1 MHTLCLLFACKQD
14 FKNNISLQ
22 PRTRGV
28 WGFKIL
34 GCSLIK
40 EPSWPLTQ
48 ASCSGLHYEWA
59 QLGCCQAHCQAPLGH
74 RKQFIWGGTRQEA
87 VQWGVLWETD
97 TTSSWLLYQYQGPP
111 GHKECG
117 SGKTPGTLPQMSREI
132 KMLCA
137 QRQSSAVFRQ
147 MDLGGILGVES
158 IFQAASAVACGLVS
172 KLPGKHLHISSVLV
186 LLPITF
192 WGFYYVMI
200 YLANVTSPTAT
211 SNVIKVKPWASNIS
225 QIMQVM
231 SARWA
236 RTSTRGNN

>member
-1 MHTLCLLFACKQD
+1 MSEHNWDAVKHTARHHWGTE
-14 FKNNISLQ
+14 SSSS
-22 PRTRGV
+22 GV
-28 WGFKIL
+28 
-34 GCSLIK
+34 
-40 EPSWPLTQ
+40 EPGRRL
-48 ASCSGLHYEWA
+48 CSGVCCEKQTPHPV
-59 QLGCCQAHCQAPLGH
+59 GCCTNTKALQD
-74 RKQFIWGGTRQEA
+74 TRN
-87 VQWGVLWETD
+87 VVLER
-97 TTSSWLLYQYQGPP
+97 P
-111 GHKECG
+111 
-117 SGKTPGTLPQMSREI
+117 PGTLPQMSREI
-132 KMLCA
+132 KMPSA

-158 IFQAASAVACGLVS
+158 IFQAASAVPCGLVS

-211 SNVIKVKPWASNIS
+211 SNVIEVKPWASNIS
-225 QIMQVM
+225 QITQVM